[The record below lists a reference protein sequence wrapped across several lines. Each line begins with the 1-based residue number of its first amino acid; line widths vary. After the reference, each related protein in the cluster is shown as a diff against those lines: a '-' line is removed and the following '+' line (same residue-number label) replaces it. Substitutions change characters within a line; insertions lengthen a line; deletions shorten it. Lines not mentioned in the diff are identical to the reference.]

1 MPSKKASPTSA
12 NERAASLK
20 KSAAAASGSQNK
32 SGKKRAK
39 KDAGKPAKKSRS
51 SRGTGEKTPPT
62 RLPNFLGNDSKPA
75 CHRKRVPL
83 AEAFRI
89 AGIDEHKI
97 AEGHVDVYGELTS
110 AKRKKPES
118 AVKLILEVLK
128 EWTRVIVPPPRNS
141 DRALLSDAPS
151 MVELVHT
158 VARPVRSAP
167 PAPPS
172 DAIAVSSA

>member
-1 MPSKKASPTSA
+1 MPSKKVSPGSA
-12 NERAASLK
+12 NARSASARN
-20 KSAAAASGSQNK
+20 SAADAPGSQDK
-32 SGKKRAK
+32 PGK
-39 KDAGKPAKKSRS
+39 KPAKKGAGTPAKRSRS
-51 SRGTGEKTPPT
+51 SRGTGEKIPPT
-62 RLPNFLGNDSKPA
+62 SSPHSSGNESKQT

-97 AEGHVDVYGELTS
+97 AEGHVEVYGELTS
-110 AKRKKPES
+110 ARRKKPES

-128 EWTRVIVPPPRNS
+128 EWTRIIVPPPRNT

-158 VARPVRSAP
+158 VARPVRSGP
-167 PAPPS
+167 PAQPS
-172 DAIAVSSA
+172 EAIAASSA

>member
-1 MPSKKASPTSA
+1 MPSKKASPRSA
-12 NERAASLK
+12 NGRSASSKNSAADAPGSQDKPAKKPAK
-20 KSAAAASGSQNK
+20 KSAGT
-32 SGKKRAK
+32 
-39 KDAGKPAKKSRS
+39 PAKKSRS
-51 SRGTGEKTPPT
+51 LRGTGEKTPPT
-62 RLPNFLGNDSKPA
+62 PSPHSSGNESKPT

-97 AEGHVDVYGELTS
+97 AEGHVEVYGELTS
-110 AKRKKPES
+110 TRRKKPES

-128 EWTRVIVPPPRNS
+128 EWTRVIVPPPRNA

-151 MVELVHT
+151 TVELVHT

-167 PAPPS
+167 PAQPS
-172 DAIAVSSA
+172 EAIAASSA

>member
-1 MPSKKASPTSA
+1 MPSKKALPGSA
-12 NERAASLK
+12 NGLSASSK
-20 KSAAAASGSQNK
+20 KSAAALSSQD
-32 SGKKRAK
+32 KRAK
-39 KDAGKPAKKSRS
+39 KPARKDAGTPAKTSRT
-51 SRGTGEKTPPT
+51 SRGMGEKIPPT
-62 RLPNFLGNDSKPA
+62 LSPNFLGNESKPT

-89 AGIDEHKI
+89 AGIDEHAI
-97 AEGHVDVYGELTS
+97 AAGHLDVYGELTS
-110 AKRKKPES
+110 ARRKKPES

-128 EWTRVIVPPPRNS
+128 EWTRVIVPPPRNA

-167 PAPPS
+167 PAQPS
-172 DAIAVSSA
+172 EAIAASSA

>member
-12 NERAASLK
+12 NGRFASLK
-20 KSAAAASGSQNK
+20 NSAADAPGSQDK
-32 SGKKRAK
+32 PGKKPAK
-39 KDAGKPAKKSRS
+39 KDAGTPETESRS
-51 SRGTGEKTPPT
+51 SRVTGEKTPATPS
-62 RLPNFLGNDSKPA
+62 PHSSGNESKPT

-97 AEGHVDVYGELTS
+97 AEGHVEVYGELTS
-110 AKRKKPES
+110 TRRKKPES

-128 EWTRVIVPPPRNS
+128 EWTRVIVPPPRNA

-151 MVELVHT
+151 TVELVHT

-167 PAPPS
+167 PAQPS
-172 DAIAVSSA
+172 EAIAASSA

>member
-1 MPSKKASPTSA
+1 
-12 NERAASLK
+12 
-20 KSAAAASGSQNK
+20 
-32 SGKKRAK
+32 
-39 KDAGKPAKKSRS
+39 
-51 SRGTGEKTPPT
+51 
-62 RLPNFLGNDSKPA
+62 LGNESKPT

-97 AEGHVDVYGELTS
+97 AEGHVEVYGELTS
-110 AKRKKPES
+110 ARRKKPES

-128 EWTRVIVPPPRNS
+128 EWTRVIVPPPRNT

-151 MVELVHT
+151 TVELVHT
-158 VARPVRSAP
+158 VARPVRSAS

-172 DAIAVSSA
+172 EATAASSA